1 MMASIPNHCSLH
13 LRNSIS
19 STHRRTRSLSSSFGV
34 SSAYRTVRTVTI
46 PHSDLMDR
54 SRDLSAKIEEGLG
67 PDGLGIVSV
76 SDVPDFSFLRQNL
89 LQLSPRVASLPDEV
103 KSSLE
108 DPKSRYNIGWSHGKE
123 KLESGKLD
131 TFKGSFYANPIL
143 DVPTTDVSL
152 MQRYASYCRP
162 NKWPITALPELEVA
176 FKALGKV
183 MLDVGLML
191 AYHCDQYVSKAV
203 PFDEDG
209 GLEQILKR
217 SRCHKGRLLFYF
229 PKQRSQCMEDLGSV
243 SSWCG
248 WHTDHG
254 SLTGLACGMFMR
266 NGVKVSSPD
275 SAAGLYIK
283 ARNNEI
289 VKVVF
294 GEDELAFQIGETTEI
309 LSGGR
314 LCATP
319 HCVQAPRGEAAIG
332 VDRSSFAMFMQ
343 PDWDENLQF
352 PAYIHHHGELIPP
365 NGRLTFGE
373 YCEML
378 LNKYYHQK
386 F

>member
-123 KLESGKLD
+123 KLESGKL
-131 TFKGSFYANPIL
+131 
-143 DVPTTDVSL
+143 
-152 MQRYASYCRP
+152 
-162 NKWPITALPELEVA
+162 A